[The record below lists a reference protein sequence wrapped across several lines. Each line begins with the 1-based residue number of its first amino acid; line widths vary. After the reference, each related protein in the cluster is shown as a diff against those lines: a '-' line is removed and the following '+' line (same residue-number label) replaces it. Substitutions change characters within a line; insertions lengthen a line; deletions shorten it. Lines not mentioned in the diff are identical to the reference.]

1 MSSVAEEGF
10 FRFQHT
16 MDVVRKKHRGQSGDK
31 VTRVLVKAY
40 VQFAKN
46 NEVYYNLMYGS
57 KSWHS
62 TRPSDSLKTTARSI
76 LRTEIE
82 RLKRG
87 QSRGQIAADVDV
99 VRYAHMYWGTL
110 HGISRLLLD
119 GVYTGSESI
128 TKLCDSTADMLW
140 GQLDPDPAT

>member
-1 MSSVAEEGF
+1 
-10 FRFQHT
+10 R
-16 MDVVRKKHRGQSGDK
+16 HRGQSGDR
-31 VTRVLVKAY
+31 VTRALVKAY
-40 VQFAKN
+40 VHFARN
-46 NEVYYNLMYGS
+46 NVVYYNLMYGS
-57 KSWHS
+57 KSWHATS
-62 TRPSDSLKTTARSI
+62 SSGSLKTTARGI
-76 LRTEIE
+76 LRAEIE

-128 TKLCDSTADMLW
+128 SKLCDSTAQMLW
-140 GQLDPDPAT
+140 RQVDPKTTTR